1 LGVTKKLGDVVFR
14 NLKKMDMKEV
24 KRDIRKEKVN
34 KSIRKED
41 FDISNIIKRRGRY
54 SKNSL

>member
-1 LGVTKKLGDVVFR
+1 
-14 NLKKMDMKEV
+14 MDMKEV